1 MIPTIIQIVIAASTG
16 SPIPNPKLKELLLL
30 SPCDDIPL
38 LFSAVVFSTTD
49 TINDI
54 RKYS

>member
-1 MIPTIIQIVIAASTG
+1 MIPTIIEIVIAASTG

-38 LFSAVVFSTTD
+38 LFSTVVFSTTD